1 MAVSAIVHFSPF
13 LRLET
18 QREENLFIFTEVMF
32 CVLGLLEVYQV
43 PAVLAQEAV
52 QDRED
57 REQSDEHEAGN
68 EDRTGEV

>member
-52 QDRED
+52 QD
-57 REQSDEHEAGN
+57 
-68 EDRTGEV
+68 